1 MTVKTA
7 NDVTEDTQ
15 PCSVGWDRLAALLG
29 RICAFFVWLLALSWR
44 SDADALA
51 KIDEQLAAGKPV
63 IAVFWHSSY
72 LALFAL
78 AAGRPVTVFTSR
90 SFRGK
95 VIAGICRRF
104 GYDPY
109 LLPPGRQGYHDM
121 RHVLLEKTRDANR
134 PVLVGIAIDGP
145 LGPRHAVKLGAL
157 HMAARMAA
165 ALMPIRVTS
174 RPVWAITSRWDHFK
188 IPLPFA
194 KVRLDVG
201 PAMAVPNG
209 FGRNPAQIEALRK
222 QVHDRL
228 NGQG

>member
-1 MTVKTA
+1 MNAQTA
-7 NDVTEDTQ
+7 NQVTEDAQSSST
-15 PCSVGWDRLAALLG
+15 GWDWMAAQLG
-29 RICAFFVWLLALSWR
+29 RISAFFIWLLALSWR
-44 SDADALA
+44 SDAGELA
-51 KIDEQLAAGKPV
+51 KVDEQLAAGKPV
-63 IAVFWHSSY
+63 ITVFWHSSY
-72 LALFAL
+72 LSLFAL
-78 AAGRPVTVFTSR
+78 AARRPVTVFTSQ

-109 LLPPGRQGYHDM
+109 LLPPGRQGYHHM

-157 HMAARMAA
+157 HMAARMDAV
-165 ALMPIRVTS
+165 LMPLRVTS
-174 RPVWAITSRWDHFK
+174 RPNWAITSRWDHFK

-194 KVRLDVG
+194 KVQLDVG
-201 PAMAVPNG
+201 PAIAVPDG
-209 FGRNPAQIEALRK
+209 FGRDPAQIEALRK

-228 NGQG
+228 NGEG